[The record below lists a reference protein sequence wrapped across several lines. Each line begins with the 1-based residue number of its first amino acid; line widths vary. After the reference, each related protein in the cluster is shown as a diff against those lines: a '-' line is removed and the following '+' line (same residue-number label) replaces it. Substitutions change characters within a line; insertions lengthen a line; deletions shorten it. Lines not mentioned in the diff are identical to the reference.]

1 MESTNH
7 KCHPRRVAKALAAA
21 MLFTLFSLAASAQ
34 EAVLTKADYA
44 KITYSW
50 TDESGTTHENVP
62 ITEKASDPRQIIEL
76 LSTIYKDP
84 RVPGPKYNAYDAD
97 GNREDPTSYSN
108 IAGGWGISGVQAP
121 TKEGY
126 TVLIVSVK
134 NTWNRTSQKDNIKS
148 KDALVTFISQ
158 SIESVELLTDG
169 MRIGSGENKGTLYNF
184 SGRYNR
190 FFFIS
195 KGQARKNGSGTT
207 TLAPFK
213 NMFEQFSPTSTDEG
227 DEISDFYSKMSFGS
241 VHPIIHDCNSVLEN
255 EHYFCMNGKK
265 GTESYDMTGI
275 NFFIPDYRLKYWE
288 QTYKVFLITRTY
300 DGRNTDYSSNSSKY
314 VNYNASHQ
322 PRTQMNTI
330 KLTAEAQEA
339 SEQRKY
345 NVTLNWTS
353 NLNDLAGD
361 VEQEYYIYR
370 VVDGKVEEEPIN
382 KEPVYT
388 TTWSETVDQQRSGYA
403 LTYVV
408 KGRPKGATF
417 NPIQSNHASV
427 SIPGFDPMERL
438 KLNIKGDFR
447 SQYNQ
452 DTEYNNYNCTLQMNN
467 GVGTSVKRQ
476 YLNEGTEFTFLRSTG
491 SENTP
496 VATLKITS
504 ISSSRGSYKYSYTLT
519 YANQSKDG
527 KSQTMDN
534 ATGSFTAKSND
545 DIDFNNFSITDEFC
559 ASTKDN
565 SHPDKYTY
573 QVSFK
578 PAVEIVGATGELVY
592 SNSENVFVL
601 KTTNDVQTTY
611 TQSQVAADDNRTL
624 AIADNGTV
632 TFATAKAPSIFRY
645 VVRRMQS
652 DKGTEIIGQ
661 AQQTTEGSYALSE
674 LIKNDK
680 GNYDMTSTGQT
691 LAGGALASVTDW
703 SLLAPSVAKYVP
715 VIESYQTD
723 KTQDKNTFGCD
734 IKSLYSIAVGFNF
747 ENAYKSLGTFQG
759 ESDPNVK
766 YRGFAVKF
774 NVEPKRADNLKS
786 YKFRIWRKI
795 EDGNEVLLNNL
806 TPATGDNWTI
816 ASDYGLIKAADGSSE
831 IQDSKLTFA
840 DNFIAPEATHNVT
853 YIIRYYAQ
861 DNAANA
867 YYVAENEFMVN
878 YDNVTPTQIDG
889 VSATKEVSSVKYI
902 NTQGIQSD
910 KAFRGINIVVTTYT
924 DGTTA
929 TEKKVINR

>member
-1 MESTNH
+1 MESTKP
-7 KCHPRRVAKALAAA
+7 KCRPHRVAKALAAA
-21 MLFTLFSLAASAQ
+21 MLFTLFSFTASAQ
-34 EAVLTKADYA
+34 EAVLTKADYE

-50 TDESGTTHENVP
+50 TDESGTIHENVP

-84 RVPGPKYNAYDAD
+84 RVPGPKYNAYDAN
-97 GNREDPTSYSN
+97 GKRERETDYSN
-108 IAGGWGISGVQAP
+108 VTTNGWNVTGVQKP

-134 NTWNRTSQKDNIKS
+134 NNFNDNKTDINDYKE
-148 KDALVTFISQ
+148 LIEYIGN

-195 KGQARKNGSGTT
+195 KGQARKNRSHYNRPTSSI
-207 TLAPFK
+207 PFFS
-213 NMFEQFSPTSTDEG
+213 MFEQFSPTTTSTG
-227 DEISDFYSKMSFGS
+227 ATISDFYSKMSSGE
-241 VHPIIHDCNSVLEN
+241 VYPIVHDCSSVTYLA
-255 EHYFCMNGKK
+255 HYFCMNGKD
-265 GTESYDMTGI
+265 GTTSYDMTGI
-275 NFFIPDYRLKYWE
+275 NFFIPDYRLQYH
-288 QTYKVFLITRTY
+288 
-300 DGRNTDYSSNSSKY
+300 RNRSTNISNY
-314 VNYNASHQ
+314 VNYNTSHQ
-322 PRTQMNTI
+322 PKTQMYTI

-339 SEQRKY
+339 AEPRKY
-345 NVTLNWTS
+345 DVTLNWTS

-361 VEQEYYIYR
+361 IEQEYYIYR
-370 VVDGKVEEEPIN
+370 VVDGNVEEEPIN

-417 NPIQSNHASV
+417 NPIQSNQASV

-438 KLNIKGDFR
+438 KLNIKGDFN

-452 DTEYNNYNCTLQMNN
+452 DTEYNNYSCTLQMNN

-476 YLNEGTEFTFLRSTG
+476 YLDEGTEFTFLRSTG
-491 SENTP
+491 SESTE

-504 ISSSRGSYKYSYTLT
+504 ISRSKYYYTLT
-519 YANQSKDG
+519 YANQEKDG
-527 KSQTMDN
+527 SSMAKSN
-534 ATGSFTAKSND
+534 VTGSFTAKTDD

-559 ASTKDN
+559 ASTATN

-578 PAVEIVGATGELVY
+578 PAVEIEGATGELVY
-592 SNSENVFVL
+592 SNSEDVFVL
-601 KTTNDVQTTY
+601 KTTNDVKTTY
-611 TQSQVAADDNRTL
+611 TLSQVAADDNRAL

-632 TFATAKAPSIFRY
+632 TFATAKTPSIFRY
-645 VVRRMQS
+645 VVRRGS
-652 DKGTEIIGQ
+652 TEIGQ

-674 LIKNDK
+674 LIKNSK
-680 GNYDMTSTGQT
+680 GNYEMTSTGQT
-691 LAGGALASVTDW
+691 LAGGALATVTDW
-703 SLLAPSVAKYVP
+703 SLSAPSFAKYVP
-715 VIESYQTD
+715 VIESYKTD
-723 KTQDKNTFGCD
+723 KTQAKNTFGCD
-734 IKSLYSIAVGFNF
+734 IKSLYTIAVGFTQ
-747 ENAYKSLGTFQG
+747 ELAAKSLGTFQG

-766 YRGFAVKF
+766 YRGFAAKF
-774 NVEPKRADNLKS
+774 KVEPKRADALNS

-806 TPATGDNWTI
+806 APATGDNWTI
-816 ASDYGLIKAADGSSE
+816 ASDYALIKADDGSSE
-831 IQDSKLTFA
+831 IQDSELSFA

-861 DNAANA
+861 DAAASA
-867 YYVAENEFMVN
+867 YYVAESEVVVN
-878 YDNVTPTQIDG
+878 YDNVTPTQVDG
-889 VSATKEVSSVKYI
+889 ISATKEVSSVKYI
-902 NTQGIQSD
+902 NAQGMQSD
-910 KAFRGINIVVTTYT
+910 KAFSGINIVVTTYT
-924 DGTTA
+924 DGTTT
-929 TEKKVINR
+929 TEKKVISNR

>member
-1 MESTNH
+1 M
-7 KCHPRRVAKALAAA
+7 AKALAAA
-21 MLFTLFSLAASAQ
+21 MLFTLFSFTASAQ
-34 EAVLTKADYA
+34 EAVLTKADYE

-50 TDESGTTHENVP
+50 TDESGTIHENVP
-62 ITEKASDPRQIIEL
+62 ITEKASNPRQIIEL

-84 RVPGPKYNAYDAD
+84 RVPGPKYNAYDAN
-97 GNREDPTSYSN
+97 GKRERETDYSN
-108 IAGGWGISGVQAP
+108 VTTNGWNVTGVQKP

-134 NTWNRTSQKDNIKS
+134 NNFNDNKTDINDYKE
-148 KDALVTFISQ
+148 LIEYIGN

-195 KGQARKNGSGTT
+195 KGQARKNRSHYNRPTSSI
-207 TLAPFK
+207 PFFS
-213 NMFEQFSPTSTDEG
+213 MFEQFSPTTTSTG
-227 DEISDFYSKMSFGS
+227 ATISDFYSKMSSGE
-241 VHPIIHDCNSVLEN
+241 VYPIVHDCSSVTYLA
-255 EHYFCMNGKK
+255 HYFCMNGKD
-265 GTESYDMTGI
+265 GTTSYDMTGI
-275 NFFIPDYRLKYWE
+275 NFFIPDYRLQYH
-288 QTYKVFLITRTY
+288 
-300 DGRNTDYSSNSSKY
+300 RNRSTNISNY
-314 VNYNASHQ
+314 VNYNTSHQ
-322 PRTQMNTI
+322 PKTQMYTI

-339 SEQRKY
+339 AEQRKY

-361 VEQEYYIYR
+361 MEQEYYIYR
-370 VVDGKVEEEPIN
+370 VVDGNVEEEPIN

-417 NPIQSNHASV
+417 NPIQSNQASV

-438 KLNIKGDFR
+438 KLNIKGDFN

-452 DTEYNNYNCTLQMNN
+452 DTEYNNYSCTLQMNN

-476 YLNEGTEFTFLRSTG
+476 YLDEGTEFTFLRSTG
-491 SENTP
+491 SESTE

-504 ISSSRGSYKYSYTLT
+504 ISRSKYYYTLT
-519 YANQSKDG
+519 YANQEKDG
-527 KSQTMDN
+527 SSMAKSN
-534 ATGSFTAKSND
+534 VTGSFTAKTDD

-559 ASTKDN
+559 ASTATN

-578 PAVEIVGATGELVY
+578 PAVKIDGATGELVY
-592 SNSENVFVL
+592 SNSEDVFVL
-601 KTTNDVQTTY
+601 KTTNDVKTTY
-611 TQSQVAADDNRTL
+611 TLSQVAADDNRALT
-624 AIADNGTV
+624 IADNGTV
-632 TFATAKAPSIFRY
+632 TFATAKTPSIFRY
-645 VVRRMQS
+645 VVRRGS
-652 DKGTEIIGQ
+652 TEIGQ

-674 LIKNDK
+674 LIKNSK
-680 GNYDMTSTGQT
+680 GNYEMTSTGQT
-691 LAGGALASVTDW
+691 LAGGALATVTDW
-703 SLLAPSVAKYVP
+703 SLSAPSFAKYVP
-715 VIESYQTD
+715 VIESYKTD
-723 KTQDKNTFGCD
+723 KTQAKNTFGCD
-734 IKSLYSIAVGFNF
+734 IKSLYTIAVGFTQQL
-747 ENAYKSLGTFQG
+747 AAKSLGTFQG

-766 YRGFAVKF
+766 YRGFAAKF
-774 NVEPKRADNLKS
+774 KVEPKRADALNS

-806 TPATGDNWTI
+806 APATGDNWTI
-816 ASDYGLIKAADGSSE
+816 ASDYALIKADDGSSE
-831 IQDSKLTFA
+831 IQDSELSFA

-861 DNAANA
+861 DAAASA
-867 YYVAENEFMVN
+867 YYVAESEVVVN
-878 YDNVTPTQIDG
+878 YDNVTPTQVDG

-902 NTQGIQSD
+902 NAQGMQSD
-910 KAFRGINIVVTTYT
+910 KAFSGINIVVTTYT
-924 DGTTA
+924 DGTTT
-929 TEKKVINR
+929 TEKKVISNR

>member
-1 MESTNH
+1 M
-7 KCHPRRVAKALAAA
+7 AKALAAA
-21 MLFTLFSLAASAQ
+21 MLFTLFSFTASAQ
-34 EAVLTKADYA
+34 EAVLTKADYE

-50 TDESGTTHENVP
+50 TDESGTIHENVP

-84 RVPGPKYNAYDAD
+84 RVPGPKYNAYDAN
-97 GNREDPTSYSN
+97 GKRERETDYSN
-108 IAGGWGISGVQAP
+108 VTTNGWNVTGVQKP

-134 NTWNRTSQKDNIKS
+134 NNFNDNKTDINDYKE
-148 KDALVTFISQ
+148 LIEYIGN

-195 KGQARKNGSGTT
+195 KGQARKNRSHYNRPTSSI
-207 TLAPFK
+207 PFFS
-213 NMFEQFSPTSTDEG
+213 MFEQFSPTTTSTG
-227 DEISDFYSKMSFGS
+227 ATISDFYSKMSSGE
-241 VHPIIHDCNSVLEN
+241 VYPIVHDCSSVTYLA
-255 EHYFCMNGKK
+255 HYFCMNGKD
-265 GTESYDMTGI
+265 GTTSYDMTGI
-275 NFFIPDYRLKYWE
+275 NFFIPDYRLQYH
-288 QTYKVFLITRTY
+288 
-300 DGRNTDYSSNSSKY
+300 RNRSTNISNY
-314 VNYNASHQ
+314 VNYNTSHQ
-322 PRTQMNTI
+322 PKTQMYTI

-339 SEQRKY
+339 AEPRKY
-345 NVTLNWTS
+345 DVTLNWTS

-361 VEQEYYIYR
+361 IEQEYYIYR
-370 VVDGKVEEEPIN
+370 VVDGNVEEEPIN

-417 NPIQSNHASV
+417 NPIQSNQASV

-438 KLNIKGDFR
+438 KLNIKGDFN

-452 DTEYNNYNCTLQMNN
+452 DTEYNNYSCTLQMNN

-476 YLNEGTEFTFLRSTG
+476 YLDEGTEFTFLRSTG
-491 SENTP
+491 SESTE

-504 ISSSRGSYKYSYTLT
+504 ISRSKYYYTLT
-519 YANQSKDG
+519 YANQEKDG
-527 KSQTMDN
+527 SSMAKSN
-534 ATGSFTAKSND
+534 VTGSFTAKTDD

-559 ASTKDN
+559 ASTATN

-578 PAVEIVGATGELVY
+578 PAVEIEGATGELVY
-592 SNSENVFVL
+592 SNSEDVFVL
-601 KTTNDVQTTY
+601 KTTNDVKTTY
-611 TQSQVAADDNRTL
+611 TLSQVAADDNRAL

-632 TFATAKAPSIFRY
+632 TFATAKTPSIFRY
-645 VVRRMQS
+645 VVRRGS
-652 DKGTEIIGQ
+652 TEIGQ

-674 LIKNDK
+674 LIKNSK
-680 GNYDMTSTGQT
+680 GNYEMTSTGQT
-691 LAGGALASVTDW
+691 LAGGALATVTDW
-703 SLLAPSVAKYVP
+703 SLSAPSFAKYVP
-715 VIESYQTD
+715 VIESYKTD
-723 KTQDKNTFGCD
+723 KTQAKNTFGCD
-734 IKSLYSIAVGFNF
+734 IKSLYTIAVGFTQ
-747 ENAYKSLGTFQG
+747 ELAAKSLGTFQG

-766 YRGFAVKF
+766 YRGFAAKF
-774 NVEPKRADNLKS
+774 KVEPKRADALNS

-806 TPATGDNWTI
+806 APATGDNWTI
-816 ASDYGLIKAADGSSE
+816 ASDYALIKADDGSSE
-831 IQDSKLTFA
+831 IQDSELSFA

-861 DNAANA
+861 DAAASA
-867 YYVAENEFMVN
+867 YYVAESEVVVN
-878 YDNVTPTQIDG
+878 YDNVTPTQVDG
-889 VSATKEVSSVKYI
+889 ISATKEVSSVKYI
-902 NTQGIQSD
+902 NAQGMQSD
-910 KAFRGINIVVTTYT
+910 KAFSGINIVVTTYT
-924 DGTTA
+924 DGTTT
-929 TEKKVINR
+929 TEKKVISNR

>member
-62 ITEKASDPRQIIEL
+62 ITGKASDPRQIIEL

-97 GNREDPTSYSN
+97 GNRERETVYSN
-108 IAGGWGISGVQAP
+108 VTTNGWNVTGVQKP

-134 NTWNRTSQKDNIKS
+134 NTWEGTDKTKKLANYK
-148 KDALVTFISQ
+148 ALVDYISK
-158 SIESVELLTDG
+158 SIESVELITDG
-169 MRIGSGENKGTLYNF
+169 MRIGEGSNRGTLFNF
-184 SGRYNR
+184 SGTYNR

-195 KGQARKNGSGTT
+195 KGQTRQNKRNVA
-207 TLAPFK
+207 LAAF
-213 NMFEQFSPTSTDEG
+213 MQMYEQFSPTATKQQTG
-227 DEISDFYSKMSFGS
+227 TSDFYAKLTSGEVYPVK
-241 VHPIIHDCNSVLEN
+241 HDCEGILDLD
-255 EHYFCMNGKK
+255 HYFCMAGMK
-265 GTESYDMTGI
+265 GTTYYDMTEV
-275 NFFIPDYRLKYWE
+275 NFFIPDHRMDFFGKKSTTIFGTRIDDYRDD
-288 QTYKVFLITRTY
+288 
-300 DGRNTDYSSNSSKY
+300 DGDSYVIYNT
-314 VNYNASHQ
+314 SHQ
-322 PRTQMNTI
+322 PKTQMYTI

-417 NPIQSNHASV
+417 NPILSNQASV

-438 KLNIKGDFR
+438 KLNIKGDFK

-476 YLNEGTEFTFLRSTG
+476 YLDEGTEFTFLRSTG

-496 VATLKITS
+496 VATLKITN

-527 KSQTMDN
+527 KSQTRDN

-578 PAVEIVGATGELVY
+578 PAVEIEGATGELVY

-601 KTTNDVQTTY
+601 KTTNDVQTT
-611 TQSQVAADDNRTL
+611 
-624 AIADNGTV
+624 
-632 TFATAKAPSIFRY
+632 
-645 VVRRMQS
+645 
-652 DKGTEIIGQ
+652 
-661 AQQTTEGSYALSE
+661 
-674 LIKNDK
+674 
-680 GNYDMTSTGQT
+680 
-691 LAGGALASVTDW
+691 
-703 SLLAPSVAKYVP
+703 
-715 VIESYQTD
+715 
-723 KTQDKNTFGCD
+723 
-734 IKSLYSIAVGFNF
+734 
-747 ENAYKSLGTFQG
+747 
-759 ESDPNVK
+759 
-766 YRGFAVKF
+766 
-774 NVEPKRADNLKS
+774 
-786 YKFRIWRKI
+786 
-795 EDGNEVLLNNL
+795 
-806 TPATGDNWTI
+806 
-816 ASDYGLIKAADGSSE
+816 
-831 IQDSKLTFA
+831 
-840 DNFIAPEATHNVT
+840 
-853 YIIRYYAQ
+853 
-861 DNAANA
+861 
-867 YYVAENEFMVN
+867 
-878 YDNVTPTQIDG
+878 
-889 VSATKEVSSVKYI
+889 
-902 NTQGIQSD
+902 
-910 KAFRGINIVVTTYT
+910 
-924 DGTTA
+924 
-929 TEKKVINR
+929 

>member
-97 GNREDPTSYSN
+97 GNRERETVYSN
-108 IAGGWGISGVQAP
+108 VTTNGWNVTGVQKP

-134 NTWNRTSQKDNIKS
+134 NTWEGTDKTKKLANYK
-148 KDALVTFISQ
+148 ALVDYISK
-158 SIESVELLTDG
+158 SIESVELITDG
-169 MRIGSGENKGTLYNF
+169 MRIGEGSNRGTLFNF
-184 SGRYNR
+184 SGTYNR

-195 KGQARKNGSGTT
+195 KGQSRQNKRNVA
-207 TLAPFK
+207 LAAF
-213 NMFEQFSPTSTDEG
+213 MQMYEQFSPTATKQQTG
-227 DEISDFYSKMSFGS
+227 TSDFYAKLTSGEVYPVK
-241 VHPIIHDCNSVLEN
+241 HDCEGILDLD
-255 EHYFCMNGKK
+255 HYFCMAGME
-265 GTESYDMTGI
+265 GTTYYDMTGV
-275 NFFIPDYRLKYWE
+275 NFFIPDHRMDFFGKKYTTIFGGTRIDDYRDD
-288 QTYKVFLITRTY
+288 
-300 DGRNTDYSSNSSKY
+300 DGDSYVIYNT
-314 VNYNASHQ
+314 SHQ
-322 PRTQMNTI
+322 PKTQMYTI

-417 NPIQSNHASV
+417 NPILSNQASV

-438 KLNIKGDFR
+438 KLNIKGDFK

-496 VATLKITS
+496 VATLKITN

-527 KSQTMDN
+527 KSQTRDN

-578 PAVEIVGATGELVY
+578 PAMEIEGATGELVY

-691 LAGGALASVTDW
+691 LAGGALATVTDR

-734 IKSLYSIAVGFNF
+734 IKSLHSIAVGFNF

-766 YRGFAVKF
+766 YRGFAAKF
-774 NVEPKRADNLKS
+774 NVEPKRDNDLKS

-816 ASDYGLIKAADGSSE
+816 ASDYDLIKAADGSSE
-831 IQDSKLTFA
+831 IQNSELSFA
-840 DNFIAPEATHNVT
+840 DNFIAPEATRNVT

-861 DNAANA
+861 DAAADA
-867 YYVAENEFMVN
+867 YYVAESEFVVN

>member
-62 ITEKASDPRQIIEL
+62 ITGKASDPRQIIEL

-97 GNREDPTSYSN
+97 GNRERETVYSN
-108 IAGGWGISGVQAP
+108 VTTNGWNVTGVQKP

-134 NTWNRTSQKDNIKS
+134 NTWEGTDKTKKLANYK
-148 KDALVTFISQ
+148 ALVDYISK
-158 SIESVELLTDG
+158 SIESVELITDG
-169 MRIGSGENKGTLYNF
+169 MRIGEGSNRGTLFNF
-184 SGRYNR
+184 SGTYNR

-195 KGQARKNGSGTT
+195 KGQTRQNKRNVA
-207 TLAPFK
+207 LAAF
-213 NMFEQFSPTSTDEG
+213 MQMYEQFSPTATKQQTG
-227 DEISDFYSKMSFGS
+227 TSDFYAKLTSGEVYPVK
-241 VHPIIHDCNSVLEN
+241 HDCEGILDLD
-255 EHYFCMNGKK
+255 HYFCMAGMK
-265 GTESYDMTGI
+265 GTTYYDMTEV
-275 NFFIPDYRLKYWE
+275 NFFIPDHRMDFFGKKSTTIFGTRIDDYRDD
-288 QTYKVFLITRTY
+288 
-300 DGRNTDYSSNSSKY
+300 DGDSYVIYNT
-314 VNYNASHQ
+314 SHQ
-322 PRTQMNTI
+322 PKTQMYTI

-417 NPIQSNHASV
+417 NPILSNQASV

-438 KLNIKGDFR
+438 KLNIKGDFK

-476 YLNEGTEFTFLRSTG
+476 YLDEGTEFTFLRSTG

-496 VATLKITS
+496 VATLKITN

-527 KSQTMDN
+527 KSQTRDN

-578 PAVEIVGATGELVY
+578 PAVEIEGATGELVY

-632 TFATAKAPSIFRY
+632 TFATAEAPSIFRY
-645 VVRRMQS
+645 VVRRIQS

-766 YRGFAVKF
+766 YRGFAAKF

-816 ASDYGLIKAADGSSE
+816 VSDYGLIKAADGSSE

-853 YIIRYYAQ
+853 YLIRYYAQ
-861 DNAANA
+861 DNATNA
-867 YYVAENEFMVN
+867 YYVAENELVVN

-902 NTQGIQSD
+902 NTQGMQSD

>member
-1 MESTNH
+1 MESTKP
-7 KCHPRRVAKALAAA
+7 KCRPHRVAKALAAA
-21 MLFTLFSLAASAQ
+21 MLFTLFSFTASAQ
-34 EAVLTKADYA
+34 EAVLTKADYE

-50 TDESGTTHENVP
+50 TEEDGTTHENVP

-84 RVPGPKYNAYDAD
+84 RVPGPEYNAYDAD
-97 GNREDPTSYSN
+97 GKRERETDYSN
-108 IAGGWGISGVQAP
+108 VTTNGWNVTGVQKP

-134 NTWNRTSQKDNIKS
+134 NTWQSTDKTKKLANYK
-148 KDALVTFISQ
+148 ALVNYISK
-158 SIESVELLTDG
+158 SIESVELITDG
-169 MRIGSGENKGTLYNF
+169 MRIGEGSNRGTLFNF

-195 KGQARKNGSGTT
+195 KGQTRKNKRNVA
-207 TLAPFK
+207 LAAF
-213 NMFEQFSPTSTDEG
+213 MQMYEQFSPTATKQQTG
-227 DEISDFYSKMSFGS
+227 TSDFYAKMTSGETYP
-241 VHPIIHDCNSVLEN
+241 VIHDCEGILDLD
-255 EHYFCMNGKK
+255 HYFCMAGMK
-265 GTESYDMTGI
+265 GTTYYDMTGV
-275 NFFIPDYRLKYWE
+275 NFFIPDHRMDFFGRKYSTIFGGTRIEDYRE
-288 QTYKVFLITRTY
+288 D
-300 DGRNTDYSSNSSKY
+300 DGDYYVIYNT
-314 VNYNASHQ
+314 SHQ
-322 PRTQMNTI
+322 PKTQMYTI

-339 SEQRKY
+339 AEPRKY
-345 NVTLNWTS
+345 DVTLSWTS

-361 VEQEYYIYR
+361 IEQEYYIYR

-417 NPIQSNHASV
+417 NPIQSNQASV

-438 KLNIKGDFR
+438 KLNIKGDFN

-452 DTEYNNYNCTLQMNN
+452 DAEYNNYSCALQMNN
-467 GVGTSVKRQ
+467 GVGTSVKKQ
-476 YLNEGTEFTFLRSTG
+476 YLDEGTEFTFMRSTG
-491 SENTP
+491 SESTE

-504 ISSSRGSYKYSYTLT
+504 ISRSKYYYTLT
-519 YANQSKDG
+519 YANQEKDG
-527 KSQTMDN
+527 SSMAKSN
-534 ATGSFTAKSND
+534 VTGSFTAKTDD

-559 ASTKDN
+559 ASTATN

-578 PAVEIVGATGELVY
+578 PAVEIEGATGELVY
-592 SNSENVFVL
+592 SNSEDVFVL
-601 KTTNDVQTTY
+601 KTTNDVKTTY
-611 TQSQVAADDNRTL
+611 TLSQVAADDNRAL

-632 TFATAKAPSIFRY
+632 TFATAKTPSIFRY
-645 VVRRMQS
+645 VVRRGS
-652 DKGTEIIGQ
+652 TEIGQ

-674 LIKNDK
+674 LIKNSK
-680 GNYDMTSTGQT
+680 GNYEMTSTGQT
-691 LAGGALASVTDW
+691 LAGGALATVIDW
-703 SLLAPSVAKYVP
+703 SLSAPSFAKYVP
-715 VIESYQTD
+715 VIESYKTD
-723 KTQDKNTFGCD
+723 KTQAKNTFGCD
-734 IKSLYSIAVGFNF
+734 IKSLYTIAVGFTQ
-747 ENAYKSLGTFQG
+747 ELAAKSLGTFQG

-766 YRGFAVKF
+766 YRGFAAKF
-774 NVEPKRADNLKS
+774 KVEPKRADALNS

-806 TPATGDNWTI
+806 APATGDNWTI
-816 ASDYGLIKAADGSSE
+816 ASDYALIKADDGSSE
-831 IQDSKLTFA
+831 IQDSELSFA

-861 DNAANA
+861 DASANA
-867 YYVAENEFMVN
+867 YYVAESEVVVN
-878 YDNVTPTQIDG
+878 YDNVTPTQVDG

-902 NTQGIQSD
+902 NAQGMQSD
-910 KAFRGINIVVTTYT
+910 KAFSGINIVVTTYT
-924 DGTTA
+924 DGTTT
-929 TEKKVINR
+929 TEKKVISNR

>member
-1 MESTNH
+1 M
-7 KCHPRRVAKALAAA
+7 AKALAAA
-21 MLFTLFSLAASAQ
+21 MLFTLFSFTASAQ
-34 EAVLTKADYA
+34 EAVLTKADYE

-50 TDESGTTHENVP
+50 TDESGTIHENVP
-62 ITEKASDPRQIIEL
+62 ITEKASNPRQIIEL

-84 RVPGPKYNAYDAD
+84 RVPGPEYNAYDD
-97 GNREDPTSYSN
+97 KGKREAKTSYSN
-108 IAGGWGISGVQAP
+108 IEGGWKITGVQEP
-121 TKEGY
+121 EKEGY

-134 NTWNRTSQKDNIKS
+134 NNWNKTGNTDNIKS
-148 KDALVTFISQ
+148 KEALVKFISNC
-158 SIESVELLTDG
+158 IESVELLTDG

-195 KGQARKNGSGTT
+195 KGQARKNGSSTS

-213 NMFEQFSPTSTDEG
+213 NMFEQFSPTSTDIG
-227 DEISDFYSKMSFGS
+227 DEISDFYTKMSSGS
-241 VHPIIHDCNSVLEN
+241 VYPIVHDCNSVLEN

-265 GTESYDMTGI
+265 GSESYDMTGI

-288 QTYKVFLITRTY
+288 QTYKDFIITRTY
-300 DGRNTDYSSNSSKY
+300 DGRNTDNSTNSSKY
-314 VNYNASHQ
+314 VNYNTSHQ
-322 PRTQMNTI
+322 PKTQMYTI

-339 SEQRKY
+339 AEQRKY

-361 VEQEYYIYR
+361 MEQEYYIYR
-370 VVDGKVEEEPIN
+370 VVDGNVEEEPIN

-417 NPIQSNHASV
+417 NPIQSNQASV

-438 KLNIKGDFR
+438 KLNIKGDFN

-452 DTEYNNYNCTLQMNN
+452 DTEYNNYSCTLQMNN

-476 YLNEGTEFTFLRSTG
+476 YLDEGTEFTFLRSTG
-491 SENTP
+491 SESTE

-504 ISSSRGSYKYSYTLT
+504 ISRSKYYYTLT
-519 YANQSKDG
+519 YANQEKDG
-527 KSQTMDN
+527 SSMAKSN
-534 ATGSFTAKSND
+534 VTGSFTAKSDD

-559 ASTKDN
+559 ASTADN
-565 SHPDKYTY
+565 THPDKYTY

-578 PAVEIVGATGELVY
+578 PAVKIDGATGELVY
-592 SNSENVFVL
+592 SNSEDVFVL
-601 KTTNDVQTTY
+601 KTTNDVKTTY
-611 TQSQVAADDNRTL
+611 TLSQVAADDNRALT
-624 AIADNGTV
+624 IADNGTV
-632 TFATAKAPSIFRY
+632 TFATAKTPSIFRY
-645 VVRRMQS
+645 VVRRGS
-652 DKGTEIIGQ
+652 TEIGQ

-674 LIKNDK
+674 LIKNSK
-680 GNYDMTSTGQT
+680 GNYEMTSTGQT
-691 LAGGALASVTDW
+691 LSGGALATVTDW
-703 SLLAPSVAKYVP
+703 SLSAPSFAKYVP
-715 VIESYQTD
+715 VIESYKTD
-723 KTQDKNTFGCD
+723 KTQAKNTFGCD
-734 IKSLYSIAVGFNF
+734 IKSLYTIAVGFTQ
-747 ENAYKSLGTFQG
+747 ELAAKSLGTFQG

-766 YRGFAVKF
+766 YRGFAAKF
-774 NVEPKRADNLKS
+774 KVEPKRADALNS

-806 TPATGDNWTI
+806 APATGDNWTI
-816 ASDYGLIKAADGSSE
+816 ASDYALIKADNGSSE
-831 IQDSKLTFA
+831 IQDSELSFA

-861 DNAANA
+861 DAAASA
-867 YYVAENEFMVN
+867 YYVAESEVVVN
-878 YDNVTPTQIDG
+878 YDNVTPTQVDG

-902 NTQGIQSD
+902 NAQGMQSD
-910 KAFRGINIVVTTYT
+910 KAFSGINIVVTTYT
-924 DGTTA
+924 DGTTT
-929 TEKKVINR
+929 TEKKVISNR

>member
-97 GNREDPTSYSN
+97 GNRERETVYSN
-108 IAGGWGISGVQAP
+108 VTTNGWNVTGVQKP

-134 NTWNRTSQKDNIKS
+134 NTWEGTDKTKKLANYK
-148 KDALVTFISQ
+148 ALVDYISK
-158 SIESVELLTDG
+158 SIESVELITDG
-169 MRIGSGENKGTLYNF
+169 MRIGEGSNRGTLFNF
-184 SGRYNR
+184 SGTYNR

-195 KGQARKNGSGTT
+195 KGQTRQNKRNVA
-207 TLAPFK
+207 LAAF
-213 NMFEQFSPTSTDEG
+213 MQMYEQFSPTATKQQTG
-227 DEISDFYSKMSFGS
+227 TSDFYAKLTSGEVYPVK
-241 VHPIIHDCNSVLEN
+241 HDCEGILDLD
-255 EHYFCMNGKK
+255 HYFCMAGMK
-265 GTESYDMTGI
+265 GTTYYDMTGV
-275 NFFIPDYRLKYWE
+275 NFFIPDHRMDFFGKKSTTIFGRTRIDDYRDD
-288 QTYKVFLITRTY
+288 
-300 DGRNTDYSSNSSKY
+300 DGDSYVIYNT
-314 VNYNASHQ
+314 SHQ
-322 PRTQMNTI
+322 PKTQMYTI
-330 KLTAEAQEA
+330 KLTAEAQET

-491 SENTP
+491 SKNTP

-766 YRGFAVKF
+766 YRGFAAKF

-816 ASDYGLIKAADGSSE
+816 ASDYGLIKAADSSSE

-902 NTQGIQSD
+902 NTQGMQSD

>member
-97 GNREDPTSYSN
+97 GNRERETVYSN
-108 IAGGWGISGVQAP
+108 VTTNGWNVTGVQKP

-134 NTWNRTSQKDNIKS
+134 KTWEGTDKTKKLANYK
-148 KDALVTFISQ
+148 ALVDYISK
-158 SIESVELLTDG
+158 SIESVELITDG
-169 MRIGSGENKGTLYNF
+169 MRIGEGSNRGTLFNF
-184 SGRYNR
+184 SGTYNR

-195 KGQARKNGSGTT
+195 KGQTRQNKRNVA
-207 TLAPFK
+207 LAAF
-213 NMFEQFSPTSTDEG
+213 MQMYEQFSPTATKQQTG
-227 DEISDFYSKMSFGS
+227 TSDFYAKLTSGEVYPVK
-241 VHPIIHDCNSVLEN
+241 HDCEGILDLD
-255 EHYFCMNGKK
+255 HYFCMAGMK
-265 GTESYDMTGI
+265 GTTYYDMTEV
-275 NFFIPDYRLKYWE
+275 NFFIPDHRMDFFGKKSTTIFGTRIDDYRDD
-288 QTYKVFLITRTY
+288 
-300 DGRNTDYSSNSSKY
+300 DGDSYVIYNT
-314 VNYNASHQ
+314 SHQ
-322 PRTQMNTI
+322 PKTQMYTI

-417 NPIQSNHASV
+417 NPILSNQASV

-438 KLNIKGDFR
+438 KLNIKGDFK

-476 YLNEGTEFTFLRSTG
+476 YLDEGTEFTFLRSTG

-496 VATLKITS
+496 VATLKITN

-527 KSQTMDN
+527 KSQTRDN

-578 PAVEIVGATGELVY
+578 PAVEIEGATGELVY

-632 TFATAKAPSIFRY
+632 TFATAEAPSIFRY
-645 VVRRMQS
+645 VVRRIQS

-766 YRGFAVKF
+766 YRGFAAKF

-816 ASDYGLIKAADGSSE
+816 VSDYGLIKAADGSSE

-853 YIIRYYAQ
+853 YLIRYYAQ
-861 DNAANA
+861 DNATNA
-867 YYVAENEFMVN
+867 YYVAENELVVN

-902 NTQGIQSD
+902 NTQGMQSD

>member
-1 MESTNH
+1 MESTKP
-7 KCHPRRVAKALAAA
+7 KCRPHRVAKALAAA
-21 MLFTLFSLAASAQ
+21 MLFTLFSFTASAQ
-34 EAVLTKADYA
+34 EAVLTKADYE

-50 TDESGTTHENVP
+50 TDESGTIHENVP
-62 ITEKASDPRQIIEL
+62 ITEKASNPRQIIEL

-84 RVPGPKYNAYDAD
+84 RVPGPKYNAYDAN
-97 GNREDPTSYSN
+97 GKRERETDYSN
-108 IAGGWGISGVQAP
+108 VTTNGWNVTGVQKP

-134 NTWNRTSQKDNIKS
+134 NNFNDNKTDINDYKE
-148 KDALVTFISQ
+148 LIEYIGN

-195 KGQARKNGSGTT
+195 KGQARKNRSHYNRPTSSI
-207 TLAPFK
+207 PFFS
-213 NMFEQFSPTSTDEG
+213 MFEQFSPTTTSTG
-227 DEISDFYSKMSFGS
+227 ATISDFYSKMSSGE
-241 VHPIIHDCNSVLEN
+241 VYPIVHDCSSVTYLA
-255 EHYFCMNGKK
+255 HYFCMNGKD
-265 GTESYDMTGI
+265 GTTSYDMTGI
-275 NFFIPDYRLKYWE
+275 NFFIPDYRLQYH
-288 QTYKVFLITRTY
+288 
-300 DGRNTDYSSNSSKY
+300 RNRSTNISNY
-314 VNYNASHQ
+314 VNYNTSHQ
-322 PRTQMNTI
+322 PKTQMYTI

-339 SEQRKY
+339 AEQRKY

-361 VEQEYYIYR
+361 MEQEYYIYR
-370 VVDGKVEEEPIN
+370 VVDGNVEEEPIN

-417 NPIQSNHASV
+417 NPIQSNQASV

-438 KLNIKGDFR
+438 KLNIKGDFN

-452 DTEYNNYNCTLQMNN
+452 DTEYNNYSCTLQMNN

-476 YLNEGTEFTFLRSTG
+476 YLDEGTEFTFLRSTG
-491 SENTP
+491 SESTE

-504 ISSSRGSYKYSYTLT
+504 ISRSKYYYTLT
-519 YANQSKDG
+519 YANQEKDG
-527 KSQTMDN
+527 SSMAKSN
-534 ATGSFTAKSND
+534 VTGSFTAKTDD

-559 ASTKDN
+559 ASTATN

-578 PAVEIVGATGELVY
+578 PAVKIDGATGELVY
-592 SNSENVFVL
+592 SNSEDVFVL
-601 KTTNDVQTTY
+601 KTTNDVKTTY
-611 TQSQVAADDNRTL
+611 TLSQVAADDNRALT
-624 AIADNGTV
+624 IADNGTV
-632 TFATAKAPSIFRY
+632 TFATAKTPSIFRY
-645 VVRRMQS
+645 VVRRGS
-652 DKGTEIIGQ
+652 TEIGQ

-674 LIKNDK
+674 LIKNSK
-680 GNYDMTSTGQT
+680 GNYEMTSTGQT
-691 LAGGALASVTDW
+691 LAGGALATVTDW
-703 SLLAPSVAKYVP
+703 SLSAPSFAKYVP
-715 VIESYQTD
+715 VIESYKTD
-723 KTQDKNTFGCD
+723 KTQAKNTFGCD
-734 IKSLYSIAVGFNF
+734 IKSLYTIAVGFTQQL
-747 ENAYKSLGTFQG
+747 AAKSLGTFQG

-766 YRGFAVKF
+766 YRGFAAKF
-774 NVEPKRADNLKS
+774 KVEPKRADALNS

-806 TPATGDNWTI
+806 APATGDNWTI
-816 ASDYGLIKAADGSSE
+816 ASDYALIKADDGSSE
-831 IQDSKLTFA
+831 IQDSELSFA

-861 DNAANA
+861 DAAASA
-867 YYVAENEFMVN
+867 YYVAESEVVVN
-878 YDNVTPTQIDG
+878 YDNVTPTQVDG

-902 NTQGIQSD
+902 NAQGMQSD
-910 KAFRGINIVVTTYT
+910 KAFSGINIVVTTYT
-924 DGTTA
+924 DGTTT
-929 TEKKVINR
+929 TEKKVISNR

>member
-97 GNREDPTSYSN
+97 GNRERETVYSN
-108 IAGGWGISGVQAP
+108 VTTNGWNVTGVQKP

-134 NTWNRTSQKDNIKS
+134 KTQEGTDKTKKLANYK
-148 KDALVTFISQ
+148 ALVDYISK
-158 SIESVELLTDG
+158 SIESVELITDG
-169 MRIGSGENKGTLYNF
+169 MRIGEGSNRGTLFNF
-184 SGRYNR
+184 SGTYNL
-190 FFFIS
+190 FFIS
-195 KGQARKNGSGTT
+195 KGQTRQNKRNVA
-207 TLAPFK
+207 LAAF
-213 NMFEQFSPTSTDEG
+213 MQMYEQFSPTATKQQTG
-227 DEISDFYSKMSFGS
+227 TSDFYAKLTSGEVYPVK
-241 VHPIIHDCNSVLEN
+241 HDCEGILDLD
-255 EHYFCMNGKK
+255 HYFCMAGMK
-265 GTESYDMTGI
+265 GTTYYDMTEV
-275 NFFIPDYRLKYWE
+275 NFFIPDHRMDFFGKKSTTIFGTRIDDYRDD
-288 QTYKVFLITRTY
+288 
-300 DGRNTDYSSNSSKY
+300 DGDSYVIYNT
-314 VNYNASHQ
+314 SHQ
-322 PRTQMNTI
+322 PKTQMYTI

-766 YRGFAVKF
+766 YRGFAAKF

-816 ASDYGLIKAADGSSE
+816 VSDYGLIKAADGSSE

-867 YYVAENEFMVN
+867 YYVAENELVVN

-902 NTQGIQSD
+902 NTQGMQSD

>member
-21 MLFTLFSLAASAQ
+21 MLFTLFSLATSAQ

-76 LSTIYKDP
+76 LGTIYKDP

-97 GNREDPTSYSN
+97 GNRERETDYSN
-108 IAGGWGISGVQAP
+108 VTTNGWNVTGVQKP

-134 NTWNRTSQKDNIKS
+134 NTWEGTDKTKKLANYK
-148 KDALVTFISQ
+148 ALVDYISK
-158 SIESVELLTDG
+158 SIESVELITDG
-169 MRIGSGENKGTLYNF
+169 MRIGEGSNRGTLFNF
-184 SGRYNR
+184 SGHYNR

-195 KGQARKNGSGTT
+195 KGQTRQNKKNVA
-207 TLAPFK
+207 LAAF
-213 NMFEQFSPTSTDEG
+213 MQMYEQFSPTATKQQTG
-227 DEISDFYSKMSFGS
+227 TSDFYAKLTSGEVYPVK
-241 VHPIIHDCNSVLEN
+241 HDCEGILDLD
-255 EHYFCMNGKK
+255 HYFCMAGME
-265 GTESYDMTGI
+265 GTTYYDMTGV
-275 NFFIPDYRLKYWE
+275 NFFIPDHRMDFFGKKYTIIFGGTWIDDYRND
-288 QTYKVFLITRTY
+288 
-300 DGRNTDYSSNSSKY
+300 DGDSYVIYNT
-314 VNYNASHQ
+314 SHQ
-322 PRTQMNTI
+322 PKTQMYTI

-438 KLNIKGDFR
+438 KLNIKGDFK

-467 GVGTSVKRQ
+467 GVGASVKRQ
-476 YLNEGTEFTFLRSTG
+476 YLDEGTEFTFLRSTG

-504 ISSSRGSYKYSYTLT
+504 ISLSWGSYKYSYTLT
-519 YANQSKDG
+519 YTNQSEDG
-527 KSQTMDN
+527 KSKARRN
-534 ATGSFTAKSND
+534 ESGSFTAKSND

-565 SHPDKYTY
+565 SQPDKYTY

-578 PAVEIVGATGELVY
+578 PAVKIEGATGELVY

-680 GNYDMTSTGQT
+680 GNYEMTSTGQT
-691 LAGGALASVTDW
+691 LAGGALATVTDR
-703 SLLAPSVAKYVP
+703 SLSAPSFAKYVP

-734 IKSLYSIAVGFNF
+734 IKSLYSIAVGFNL

-766 YRGFAVKF
+766 YRGFAAKF

-816 ASDYGLIKAADGSSE
+816 ASDYDLIKAADGSSE